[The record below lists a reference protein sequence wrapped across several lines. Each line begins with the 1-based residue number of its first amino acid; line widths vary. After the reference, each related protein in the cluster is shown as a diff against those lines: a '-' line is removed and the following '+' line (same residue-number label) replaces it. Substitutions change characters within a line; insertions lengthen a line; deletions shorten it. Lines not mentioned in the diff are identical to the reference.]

1 MQKLKQPE
9 LIERNITESMYKC
22 VGGHDWIEH
31 QITGIRYYYGKN
43 THLAIL
49 ISQCRKCYSKKV
61 ETWKTHYW
69 YEIIKLEKVDAEPS
83 TNEAPKIP
91 LLLESK
97 IDFSSGSCTAANLC
111 QRHNWTEP
119 TVTGVKNFFGP
130 GQHRAELVEV
140 CANCRGVKTEIW
152 LTYEWYKPAQ

>member
-1 MQKLKQPE
+1 MLEIKPPE
-9 LIERNITESMYKC
+9 LIERNITESMYEC
-22 VGGHDWIEH
+22 VGEHDWIEH

-83 TNEAPKIP
+83 TETIQEKLKRIVDETQDNLDLRLE
-91 LLLESK
+91 LL
-97 IDFSSGSCTAANLC
+97 AAAFL
-111 QRHNWTEP
+111 QE
-119 TVTGVKNFFGP
+119 TGLKP
-130 GQHRAELVEV
+130 SECELVQDNRYPEIV
-140 CANCRGVKTEIW
+140 FYFRKRVKE
-152 LTYEWYKPAQ
+152 